1 MLTPNSQVSRTAR
14 IEADGPAL
22 AAFFARLAMDN
33 PAVPVKV
40 LFEPKGAS
48 CWTMNAGKTLMVL
61 LDRWAIDGLKVKE
74 PCVIV
79 CNPKEL
85 SDLIRA
91 KSRGGA
97 VRLTTAANEPIAITT
112 KDHGGAEVMPADED
126 DCLTI
131 PDRNVLPYEPNTGQ
145 RLFPMFDNEPPT
157 YTATLVLSELTKASM
172 EMQTANAPYVSV
184 SFDAKSEA
192 RAGHWS
198 GKTTRSWSPLDVISR
213 TGGPFTVSF
222 TDTLKSL
229 ISVLNGA
236 TDPLRVSKHHKGHF
250 LVVETTTG
258 NKTTIV
264 ATEAIKE
271 T

>member
-14 IEADGPAL
+14 IEADGPSL

-40 LFEPKGAS
+40 LFEPEGAT

-61 LDRWAIDGLKVKE
+61 LSRWVIKDLRVKE

-91 KSRGGA
+91 KSRGLM
-97 VRLTTAANEPIAITT
+97 VRLKTAANEPITITT
-112 KDHGGAEVMPADED
+112 ISSGGATVMPADEE

-131 PDRNVLPYEPNTGQ
+131 PDRNVLPHDPATGH
-145 RLFPMFDNEPPT
+145 RLFPMFDQEPPT
-157 YTATLVLSELTKASM
+157 YTATLGLDELTKASM
-172 EMQTANAPYVSV
+172 EMQTAGAPYVSV
-184 SFDAKSEA
+184 AFDEKSEA
-192 RAGHWS
+192 RAGHWN
-198 GKTTRSWSPLDVISR
+198 GKTTRSWTPIEVLKR

-222 TDTLKSL
+222 TDTLKTL
-229 ISVLNGA
+229 VSVLNGA
-236 TDPLRVSKHHKGHF
+236 GDVFKVSKHHKGHF
-250 LVVETTTG
+250 VVIECTTSA
-258 NKTTIV
+258 TTIV

>member
-1 MLTPNSQVSRTAR
+1 MLTPNSKVSRTAR
-14 IEADGPAL
+14 IEADGASL
-22 AAFFARLAMDN
+22 AAFFSRLALDN

-40 LFEPKGAS
+40 LFEPEGAS

-61 LDRWAIDGLKVKE
+61 LNRWAITGLKVKD

-131 PDRNVLPYEPNTGQ
+131 PDRNVLPYGPDGE

-157 YTATLVLSELTKASM
+157 YTATLGLPELTKASM
-172 EMQTANAPYVSV
+172 EMQTAGAPYVSV

-192 RAGHWS
+192 RAGHWN
-198 GKTTRSWSPLDVISR
+198 GKTTRSWTPLEVLKR

-236 TDPLRVSKHHKGHF
+236 GDVVKVSKHHKGHF
-250 LVVETTTG
+250 VVIECTTT
-258 NKTTIV
+258 TII

>member
-40 LFEPKGAS
+40 LFEPKGAT

-61 LDRWAIDGLKVKE
+61 LNQWVISGLKVKE

-97 VRLTTAANEPIAITT
+97 VRLTTAANKPIAITT
-112 KDHGGAEVMPADED
+112 KDHGGAEVMPADEE
-126 DCLTI
+126 DCMTI
-131 PDRNVLPYEPNTGQ
+131 PDRNVLPHDTATGH

-157 YTATLVLSELTKASM
+157 YTATLALPELTKASM
-172 EMQTANAPYVSV
+172 EMQTAGAPYVSV

-192 RAGHWS
+192 RAGHWN
-198 GKTTRSWSPLDVISR
+198 GKTTRSWSPIEVLKR

-236 TDPLRVSKHHKGHF
+236 GDVFKVSKHHKGQF
-250 LVVETTTG
+250 LVVECTTG
-258 NKTTIV
+258 ATTIV